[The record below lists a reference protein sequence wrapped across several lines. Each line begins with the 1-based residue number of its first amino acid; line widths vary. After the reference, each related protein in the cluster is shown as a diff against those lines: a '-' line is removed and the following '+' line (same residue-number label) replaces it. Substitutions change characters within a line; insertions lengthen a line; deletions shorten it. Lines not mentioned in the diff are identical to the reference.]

1 MIDKMHQDDNAGHRQ
16 RLKERFLIGNQTS
29 FNDDKLLE
37 LLLTYAIPLKDV
49 QPLAHELIAKFGD
62 LTGVLAANPDDLG
75 RIDGIKQHSVAL
87 IKLVE
92 WIRVH
97 YSLSVDKKDVS
108 RKPSIGQSPLFE
120 TSITSGKPESLLKS
134 KKQAQQK
141 KTPLKR
147 QGTGFFGKAILKEA
161 IQILPQLTPN
171 STIDEIKNLV
181 KQKLHFN
188 AEATRRR
195 NTDYIVYRM
204 FPNNNVDPSLIL
216 FAQRYTGMQELREA
230 CFYRFCVV
238 EPIMVRIVEELLL
251 PSIGKG
257 SLPRES
263 IAEYIKSLLPSSK
276 SVLDYSH
283 AIIDALTA
291 GGLVKAD
298 RKQIT
303 FGYRDIP
310 IASFAFVIHSEFSNP
325 GMYDIAKLENNQRMR
340 TMLWNPDR
348 ILPTLYELRNKG
360 FIAKISEIDNVR
372 QFTTKWALPKLVS
385 ILHDN
390 AKV

>member
-1 MIDKMHQDDNAGHRQ
+1 MNENTLDNTGHRQ
-16 RLKERFLIGNQTS
+16 RLKERFLARESGATS
-29 FNDDKLLE
+29 QEALLE
-37 LLLTYAIPLKDV
+37 LLLSYAIPLKDV
-49 QPLAHELIAKFGD
+49 QPLAKVLLGKFGD
-62 LTGVLAANPDDLG
+62 LSNVLSATPQELYRVDGVKEHTATL
-75 RIDGIKQHSVAL
+75 V
-87 IKLVE
+87 KLFD
-92 WIRVH
+92 WIRIH
-97 YSLSVDKKDVS
+97 YPRQLEKISTDKQ
-108 RKPSIGQSPLFE
+108 PPIQQPTLFE
-120 TSITSGKPESLLKS
+120 TPSVHDEETMPSPSQKTITQRKVRP
-134 KKQAQQK
+134 
-141 KTPLKR
+141 KR

-171 STIDEIKNLV
+171 GTIDEIKNLI
-181 KQKLHFN
+181 KQKIHFN

-238 EPIMVRIVEELLL
+238 EPIMFRIVEELLL

-257 SLPRES
+257 SLPREN

-283 AIIDALTA
+283 AVIDALTA
-291 GGLVKAD
+291 GGIVKAD

-310 IASFAFVIHSEFSNP
+310 IASFAFVIHSEFPNP

-372 QFTTKWALPKLVS
+372 QFTTKWTLPELVS
-385 ILHDN
+385 ILYDN
-390 AKV
+390 EKV